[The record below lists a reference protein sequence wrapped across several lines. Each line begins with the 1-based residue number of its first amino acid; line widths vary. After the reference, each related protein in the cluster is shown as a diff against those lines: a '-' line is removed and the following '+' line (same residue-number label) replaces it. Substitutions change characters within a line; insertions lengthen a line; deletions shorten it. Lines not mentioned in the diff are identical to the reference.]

1 MFELDQFPP
10 LSLLILPLLLV
21 LLVNKILSP
30 SQSSSYVLPKS
41 YPLVGSFLAFRKHQK
56 DFLQWIASILNSS
69 PSSTFILKRPL
80 GEQQIFTSNPANVEC
95 ILKTHFSIYQKG
107 ASYSIALQDL
117 LGHGIFNSDG
127 HEWKF
132 QRQVASHEFN
142 TKSLRKFVDHVVDTE
157 LKDRLIPILSNAA
170 KHRTVLDLQ
179 DILKRFAFDNICM
192 LAFGYDPEY
201 LAPSLP
207 EAPFAAAFE
216 EAVQIS
222 SQRLRSFFP
231 FTWKIQRL
239 LDIGSERKLRIAVS
253 QVREFARTL
262 VKRKKMELADYEGN
276 SLPESNLDLL
286 SRFLAS
292 GHVDEHFVTDIV
304 ISFILAGR
312 DTTSA
317 ALTGFFWLLSKNPRA
332 EEEILKEIT
341 PKRNGGGCN
350 TEQQQSVFDEVRHL
364 LYTHASLCESMRLY
378 PPVPVDDKEAIA
390 DDVLPDGTEVKK
402 GTRVAYHPYAMGRSE
417 KLWGK
422 DWPNYRPERWLE
434 RETTAP
440 NSAAAE
446 GEVEEGKWKFIQRDP
461 FSYPVF
467 QAGPRMC
474 LGKEMAF
481 LQMKRVVAA
490 VLSRFRVVPLV
501 ADDFEPVFVPN
512 LTIMMKGGFPVRIEE
527 RMTSI

>member
-1 MFELDQFPP
+1 MFELHQFPP
-10 LSLLILPLLLV
+10 FFLFILPLLLV
-21 LLVNKILSP
+21 LLINKILSP
-30 SQSSSYVLPKS
+30 SQSSCYLPKS
-41 YPLVGSFLAFRKHQK
+41 YPLIGSFLAFRKHQK
-56 DFLQWIASILNSS
+56 DSLQWIASILNSS
-69 PSSTFILKRPL
+69 PTSTFILKRPL
-80 GEQQIFTSNPANVEC
+80 GEQQIFTANPANVEC
-95 ILKTHFSIYQKG
+95 MLKTHFSIYQKG
-107 ASYSIALQDL
+107 TSLTIVLQDL
-117 LGHGIFNSDG
+117 LGHGIFNSNG

-132 QRQVASHEFN
+132 QRQVASFEFN
-142 TKSLRKFVDHVVDTE
+142 TKSLRKFVEHVVDTE

-179 DILKRFAFDNICM
+179 DVLKRFAFDNICM

-262 VKRKKMELADYEGN
+262 VKRKKMELADLKGN

-286 SRFLAS
+286 SRFLVS
-292 GHVDEHFVTDIV
+292 GHVDEQFVTDIV
-304 ISFILAGR
+304 VSFILAGR

-317 ALTGFFWLLSKNPRA
+317 ALTGFFWLLPKNPKA

-341 PKRNGGGCN
+341 PKRNDGSCDS
-350 TEQQQSVFDEVRHL
+350 EQQQSVFDEVRHL
-364 LYTHASLCESMRLY
+364 VYTHASLCESMRLY
-378 PPVPVDDKEAIA
+378 PPVPVDNKQAVA
-390 DDVLPDGTEVKK
+390 DDLLPDGTAVKK
-402 GTRVAYHPYAMGRSE
+402 GMRVAYHPYAMGRSE

-422 DWPNYRPERWLE
+422 DWPEYRPERWLD
-434 RETTAP
+434 RETTAA
-440 NSAAAE
+440 NAVAVE
-446 GEVEEGKWKFIQRDP
+446 CEVEEGKWKFVQRDP

-467 QAGPRMC
+467 QAGPRVC
-474 LGKEMAF
+474 LGREMAF
-481 LQMKRVVAA
+481 LQMKMVVAG
-490 VLSRFRVVPLV
+490 VLSQFRVVPLV
-501 ADDFEPVFVPN
+501 ADDFEPEFVPSF
-512 LTIMMKGGFPVRIEE
+512 TAVMKGGFPVRIEE
-527 RMTSI
+527 RMMSI